1 MAILSTAEQADM
13 LKRMANRVIDDNRS
27 QPLYPSY
34 ARAILN
40 VLAAFESAQTQ
51 LAAVPVEAIIAYRA
65 NSDES
70 EGLIRN
76 GDHEAFADFAETMR
90 VLDEWLETQV
100 TP

>member
-40 VLAAFESAQTQ
+40 VVAALEDAQAQLDAVRESRDDM
-51 LAAVPVEAIIAYRA
+51 EDKYFGSMID
-65 NSDES
+65 DE
-70 EGLIRN
+70 R
-76 GDHEAFADFAETMR
+76 D
-90 VLDEWLETQV
+90 
-100 TP
+100 PYP

>member
-40 VLAAFESAQTQ
+40 VVAVMDGVTAERDAANAKLAAIPWDALRSVFRDADNDG
-51 LAAVPVEAIIAYRA
+51 YY
-65 NSDES
+65 NDEV
-70 EGLIRN
+70 
-76 GDHEAFADFAETMR
+76 AF
-90 VLDEWLETQV
+90 WLEENGV